1 MLSSR
6 DLPLIKIDENSMFS
20 WGLVAWLLGLS
31 FAFGG
36 VWNQVKADTD
46 YIRIV
51 FAQLNDINKR
61 LARIEGKLDST
72 YSEKMGP

>member
-1 MLSSR
+1 
-6 DLPLIKIDENSMFS
+6 LIKIDENSVFS

-36 VWNQVKADTD
+36 LWNEVKADTD
-46 YIRIV
+46 YLRIV

-61 LARIEGKLDST
+61 LARIEGKLDANQRDSL
-72 YSEKMGP
+72 P